1 MSKIIK
7 MDFTNEIDE
16 VEKWWVRYFSVLTD
30 IRRNFLRKYKGNYL
44 DGRYHGFGKMT
55 YADGA
60 VYKGKSNKLNEVVG
74 VVELISDILKYQN

>member
-1 MSKIIK
+1 M
-7 MDFTNEIDE
+7 
-16 VEKWWVRYFSVLTD
+16 
-30 IRRNFLRKYKGNYL
+30 RKYKGNYL